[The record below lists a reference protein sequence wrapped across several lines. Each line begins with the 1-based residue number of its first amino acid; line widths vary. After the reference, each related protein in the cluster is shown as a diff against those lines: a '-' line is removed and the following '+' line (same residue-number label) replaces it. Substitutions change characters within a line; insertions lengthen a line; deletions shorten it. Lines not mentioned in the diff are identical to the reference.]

1 MYSYDDSTEPDP
13 DLKKFN
19 IDHDRK
25 YILPM
30 LREAMAV
37 NRDMF
42 FFASPWSP
50 PGWMKP
56 NGTMLGGNM
65 QRKYMPAYAQYFR
78 KFIEAY
84 DTAHV
89 PIKAVTVQNEVD
101 TDQDSRMPACSWP
114 QEYEVDFVR
123 KELGPSLRAAKLDT
137 DIWMIDHNYNMWG
150 RALASLEEPEI
161 KDYVHG
167 IAWHGYVGD
176 PAKMAEVHKLN
187 PTVQMHWT
195 EGGPDITDPEY
206 QTAWT
211 KWSTTFSEILRNW
224 CTSITVWNLAL
235 DEEGKPNI
243 GPFPCGGLVTVNSK
257 TGELTYSGQ
266 YYALA
271 HLSKFIRPGAAR
283 IASTAAIPDTGGGE
297 SHPEQ
302 FVAHVAFVNP
312 DGSTVLVLTN
322 PTSLEIVSQIALNDH
337 GTLVHLPPD
346 SVTTLVMK

>member
-1 MYSYDDSTEPDP
+1 
-13 DLKKFN
+13 
-19 IDHDRK
+19 
-25 YILPM
+25 
-30 LREAMAV
+30 
-37 NRDMF
+37 
-42 FFASPWSP
+42 
-50 PGWMKP
+50 
-56 NGTMLGGNM
+56 
-65 QRKYMPAYAQYFR
+65 
-78 KFIEAY
+78 
-84 DTAHV
+84 
-89 PIKAVTVQNEVD
+89 
-101 TDQDSRMPACSWP
+101 
-114 QEYEVDFVR
+114 
-123 KELGPSLRAAKLDT
+123 
-137 DIWMIDHNYNMWG
+137 
-150 RALASLEEPEI
+150 
-161 KDYVHG
+161 
-167 IAWHGYVGD
+167 
-176 PAKMAEVHKLN
+176 MAEVHKLN